1 VVLRFKS
8 GLPHPHDA
16 TEFHQEFLAFL
27 EKSKAFPEDA
37 TEKCNLTEFAKQI
50 PKMLGKVQS
59 TFPSQAL
66 FLLSLERPMV
76 FPKDATENRKTVSY
90 GISYGKTE
98 GFS

>member
-1 VVLRFKS
+1 
-8 GLPHPHDA
+8 
-16 TEFHQEFLAFL
+16 
-27 EKSKAFPEDA
+27 
-37 TEKCNLTEFAKQI
+37 
-50 PKMLGKVQS
+50 MLGKVQS